1 MNKDE
6 EKLIQIADDFIK
18 FIKEEPTLNFGLH
31 TALRTIHKAFDYIKA
46 NL

>member
-6 EKLIQIADDFIK
+6 KKLIQIADNFIK
-18 FIKEEPTLNFGLH
+18 FIEEKPTLNFGLH
-31 TALRTIHKAFDYIKA
+31 TTLRTIHKAFDYIKA

>member
-6 EKLIQIADDFIK
+6 EKLIQLADNFIK
-18 FIKEEPTLNFGLH
+18 FIEEEPTLSYNLH
-31 TALRTIHKAFDYIKA
+31 TPLRTIHKAFDYIKA